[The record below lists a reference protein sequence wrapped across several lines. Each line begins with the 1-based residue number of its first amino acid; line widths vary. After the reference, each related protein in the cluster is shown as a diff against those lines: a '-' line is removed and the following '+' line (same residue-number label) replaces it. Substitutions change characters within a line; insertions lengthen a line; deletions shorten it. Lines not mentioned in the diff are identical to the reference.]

1 VTSKVKSPWRRWYDA
16 RAFNFCLQYDQCFL
30 PSLGV
35 TCKKLWVEKH
45 YGIFFKMGF
54 SFAPYR
60 NYISESKN
68 FKGVLQNFGCISVPY
83 PNWISRE
90 QILFSGGMI
99 SLGFLEFHMALK
111 DFNNWLARYG
121 NRPGSRSVS
130 PKPCGCTGK
139 NNSAGRPVAVIPAY
153 ASGTPELPVLMSD
166 ILHFLYFLASSCTF
180 FYKST
185 GLQSQRP
192 C

>member
-1 VTSKVKSPWRRWYDA
+1 
-16 RAFNFCLQYDQCFL
+16 
-30 PSLGV
+30 
-35 TCKKLWVEKH
+35 
-45 YGIFFKMGF
+45 
-54 SFAPYR
+54 
-60 NYISESKN
+60 
-68 FKGVLQNFGCISVPY
+68 
-83 PNWISRE
+83 
-90 QILFSGGMI
+90 MI

-139 NNSAGRPVAVIPAY
+139 NNSAGRTVAVIPAY

-180 FYKST
+180 FTKVQGCKANAHANLSMNPVLPVLFGSGPYIEHFILQPPEKST
-185 GLQSQRP
+185 GSTAKQ
-192 C
+192 